1 MITGLRP
8 DSFKK
13 MQLNAGAFI
22 KNFDYSTATDSAT
35 LLALVNAAI
44 TAGTNLL
51 GATSGGGEFVA
62 KPEIRKIEADGMRS
76 PIIGSQVNDG
86 WTVKLTG
93 TMKEITPQNFAD
105 NLMSATKTVSGKKTT
120 IELRNQITDDDYID
134 SLVWIGDTSA
144 DGFVLIDLKN
154 ALNLIGTTFTFTDKG
169 EGTMPFEFTAHDD
182 TLGATVAPC
191 KIVFFDK

>member
-13 MQLNAGAFI
+13 MQLNAGVFI

-35 LLALVNAAI
+35 LFALINAALA
-44 TAGTNLL
+44 AGTSLV

-62 KPEIRKIEADGMRS
+62 EPEIRKIEADGMRS